1 MIGLMESLLRCSE
14 FRATDIQQFEQ
25 HLTTRLGAT
34 EFDLPDRR
42 NVRLRDAC
50 VQLHDLTVGSWSF
63 GTSVRV
69 EFPPRDVAALGL
81 NVRGQGSVA
90 SGLQTAAAATG
101 PTLSS
106 PGRPLKLHYG
116 ADLEKVFVC
125 FGSDVLKRKL
135 AHLLGA
141 PVRGAPEFD
150 ISTFFNSDMLSG
162 LLGLIRMLVY
172 QIDGRRSLISPLALR
187 ELEQAVIVQLLFA
200 ARHQWSERLHRRPLE
215 AAPHIVARVEQFIE
229 ANWNSPITI
238 EALSDI
244 TGVSGRTV
252 YRTFAKARGYSPMV
266 FARKLRLEHAR
277 KRLRQPDAD
286 TSVTAVALACGF
298 SNLGRFAH
306 DYQTVFKELPSE
318 TLTAAAVR
326 A

>member
-14 FRATDIQQFEQ
+14 FSAADIRQFER
-25 HLTTRLGAT
+25 HLITTLGAT
-34 EFDLPDRR
+34 EFDLPDRQ
-42 NVRLRDAC
+42 NIRLRETC

-63 GTSVRV
+63 GTPVRI
-69 EFPPRDVAALGL
+69 EFPARDIATLGL
-81 NVRGQGSVA
+81 TVRGQGSVV
-90 SGLQTAAAATG
+90 SGLQTAAAG
-101 PTLSS
+101 QPTLTS

-116 ADLEKVFVC
+116 ADLEKVFVR

-135 AHLLGA
+135 ATLLEVPINRA
-141 PVRGAPEFD
+141 LEFN
-150 ISTFFNSDMLSG
+150 ISTFFNSEMLSG

-172 QIDGRRSLISPLALR
+172 QIEGRRSLISPLALR
-187 ELEQAVIVQLLFA
+187 ELEEAVIVQLLFA
-200 ARHQWSERLHRRPLE
+200 ARHKWSERLHRKPLE
-215 AAPHIVARVEQFIE
+215 ASPNIVARVEQFIE
-229 ANWNSPITI
+229 ANWDRPITI
-238 EALSDI
+238 ETLSDI

-266 FARKLRLEHAR
+266 FARKVRLKHAR

-286 TSVTAVALACGF
+286 ASVTAVALACGF

-306 DYQTVFKELPSE
+306 DYRNIFKELPSE

-326 A
+326 M